1 MPELILVEL
10 SRLNHVAAQRGMGRD
25 VDLNFSTHTAGL
37 RMLTHVVVQF
47 LEGVLVRPRSNI
59 KHQSE
64 LGLEV
69 LADRLEEPFM
79 RVNFSIVTLLDTE
92 HKVDAAALEIVTL
105 VIIIVKEVEV
115 PCGDLEAMKEV
126 RGDILRLDILIYNVT
141 HLLHLEL
148 RVATHI
154 HKAFLEEDLLI

>member
-1 MPELILVEL
+1 
-10 SRLNHVAAQRGMGRD
+10 
-25 VDLNFSTHTAGL
+25 
-37 RMLTHVVVQF
+37 
-47 LEGVLVRPRSNI
+47 
-59 KHQSE
+59 
-64 LGLEV
+64 
-69 LADRLEEPFM
+69 M